1 MFKSIRWKFVAIY
14 FILVLIAMLIAG
26 ILILQQINDLHIS
39 EASIKLE
46 GVHSFLI
53 TDLEKIPNLLQEREQ
68 TSFILEDYN
77 RVSFGIDEEVWI
89 IENTGD
95 DIIATTTAGDSTFLE
110 NEAVINMITYTI
122 VNQEKQEMVS
132 RSEDGFRS
140 MIQVYPITYLGESTD
155 LGEITGVL
163 LLRRD
168 LSSVD
173 VTINETRNIIIRV
186 ILISSMATI
195 VLGFIISK
203 SISEP
208 IKDLT
213 RKAVLMSKG
222 NFEHYVEVKSK
233 DEIGELSET
242 FNFLTRRL
250 KKSLREISLE
260 KTKVEAIVNH
270 MTDGVIAVDSQHHII
285 LMNPKAIELLHC
297 GTEGYFESDF
307 DKLIKSVSEDLTYQH
322 ITQNVDQWTGTS
334 IVSIEDSIVK
344 FSYAP
349 YMNDQNEK
357 TGVVYVLQDVT
368 DAEKLDAMR
377 RDFVANV
384 SHELKTPLTS
394 IKSYTETLM
403 DGYVDD
409 VETQQQ
415 FLQVIDS
422 EAERMTRLVRD
433 LLQLSN
439 FDSHSITFYKEYN
452 DYIEIT
458 RKSINQLTMPAQKKN
473 ISIKLITAGEE
484 LIASF
489 DPHRMEQVIINI
501 ISNAIKYTPE
511 NGQVEVQVLEREG
524 RAIIRVKDDGIGIPA
539 EDLAHIFDRFYRVD
553 KARTRNMGGTGLGLS
568 IAKEIIAAHEG
579 HIEILSD
586 FGKGTTVVISVPVD
600 VTDL

>member
-1 MFKSIRWKFVAIY
+1 MFRSIRWKFVTIY

-26 ILILQQINDLHIS
+26 IFILREVDDLHIS
-39 EASIKLE
+39 TASQQLE
-46 GVHSFLI
+46 GVRYNVMPGLEEIMELSTNEEQVKSVIEDNNKIDLAIGEEIWIIDDNRFDVIASTSANDPSFLKEDQYI
-53 TDLEKIPNLLQEREQ
+53 NLIIQARQTGEKK
-68 TSFILEDYN
+68 
-77 RVSFGIDEEVWI
+77 EV
-89 IENTGD
+89 
-95 DIIATTTAGDSTFLE
+95 IARGNND
-110 NEAVINMITYTI
+110 
-122 VNQEKQEMVS
+122 Q
-132 RSEDGFRS
+132 RS
-140 MIQVYPITYLGESTD
+140 MTQVYPIRYRNIDNTGYL
-155 LGEITGVL
+155 V
-163 LLRRD
+163 LRRNLKD
-168 LSSVD
+168 VD
-173 VTINETRNIIIRV
+173 STINRIREIIVQV
-186 ILISSMATI
+186 IIASSLATI

-203 SISEP
+203 SISDP
-208 IKDLT
+208 IKDIT

-222 NFEHYVEVKSK
+222 NFEHYVQVKSN

-270 MTDGVIAVDSQHHII
+270 MTDGVIAVDNNHHII
-285 LMNPKAIELLHC
+285 LMNPKAIELLNF

-307 DKLIKSVSEDLTYQH
+307 DKLIEPIAESLTYNKIASEEGWIGSQ
-322 ITQNVDQWTGTS
+322 S
-334 IVSIEDSIVK
+334 ISIKDTIVK

-357 TGVVYVLQDVT
+357 TGIVYVLQDIT

-409 VETQQQ
+409 PEVQKQ
-415 FLQVIDS
+415 FLTVIDS

-452 DYIEIT
+452 DYLDLTKKCIT
-458 RKSINQLTMPAQKKN
+458 QLQMASSKKN
-473 ISIKLITAGEE
+473 IEIKLLTTEKQLVGA
-484 LIASF
+484 F
-489 DPHRMEQVIINI
+489 DLHRMEQVFINI

-511 NGQVEVQVLEREG
+511 EGAVEIQVLRNDDDCVVQV
-524 RAIIRVKDDGIGIPA
+524 KDNGIGIPA
-539 EDLAHIFDRFYRVD
+539 DDLVHIFDRFYRVD
-553 KARTRNMGGTGLGLS
+553 KARTRNAGGTGLGLS
-568 IAKEIIAAHEG
+568 IAKEIING
-579 HIEILSD
+579 HDGRIEIESE
-586 FGKGTTVVISVPVD
+586 FGKGTTVTISIPLDVID
-600 VTDL
+600 F